1 MANENEENHAAI
13 RDFSYIFETMA
24 EITKKY
30 KKDKKEKLM
39 LNFLLRIGPHRS
51 VEMFTRIDQ
60 DNSGCVRRALCRLLS

>member
-1 MANENEENHAAI
+1 MANPENQSPF

-30 KKDKKEKLM
+30 KKDKREKLM
-39 LNFLLRIGPHRS
+39 VNFLLRIGPHRS

-60 DNSGCVRRALCRLLS
+60 DNSG

>member
-1 MANENEENHAAI
+1 
-13 RDFSYIFETMA
+13 MA